1 MTASDDMSAFARIV
15 DLGSFARAAEDL
27 QVAPSALSKRVSRLE
42 DRLGVRLLN
51 RTTRRLALT
60 AEGEIY
66 LARARDILALVESA
80 EAEVTAS
87 RGAPKGHLR
96 VNTGAAI
103 ASRMA
108 EREIPEFLSRF
119 PEISVDLTVSD
130 RIIDPMAENVD
141 VVLRTGELADSALV
155 ARKISRIRRIIC
167 ASPAYLEKYG
177 TPKTPADLLGHNC
190 LTLSSP
196 ARLNVWP
203 FMAGDG
209 VNRLQVSGNF
219 SSDNVDILLRMAV
232 KGQGV
237 IRLADFLVGQS
248 VRDGL
253 LVQILAD
260 AHLSEPVPVWAL
272 MPPGHHRAPRV
283 RAFVDFMAG
292 RLQAD

>member
-1 MTASDDMSAFARIV
+1 MVATDEMSAFARIV
-15 DLGSFARAAEDL
+15 DLGSFVRAAEEM

-108 EREIPEFLSRF
+108 EREMPEFLSRY

-141 VVLRTGELADSALV
+141 VVLRTGELADSVLV
-155 ARKISRIRRIIC
+155 ARKIAGIRRVIC
-167 ASPAYLEKYG
+167 AAPSYLAKHG
-177 TPKTPADLLGHNC
+177 TPKTPAELLAHNC

-196 ARLNVWP
+196 ARLNAWP
-203 FMAGDG
+203 FLSGDG
-209 VNRLQVSGNF
+209 INRLQVTGNF
-219 SSDNVDILLRMAV
+219 SSDNVNILLRMATA
-232 KGQGV
+232 GQGI
-237 IRLADFLVGQS
+237 IRLADFVVGQS
-248 VRDGL
+248 VREGL
-253 LVQILAD
+253 LVEILAD
-260 AHLSEPVPVWAL
+260 THLSEPVPVWAL
-272 MPPGHHRAPRV
+272 MPPGRHRAPRV
-283 RAFVDFMAG
+283 RAFVEFMAG

>member
-1 MTASDDMSAFARIV
+1 MSAFARIV

-87 RGAPKGHLR
+87 REAPKGHLR
-96 VNTGAAI
+96 INTGAAI

-108 EREIPEFLSRF
+108 DREIPEFLSRY
-119 PEISVDLTVSD
+119 PDISVDLTVSD
-130 RIIDPMAENVD
+130 RIIDPMAESVD
-141 VVLRTGELADSALV
+141 IVLRTGELADSALV
-155 ARKISRIRRIIC
+155 ARKIGGIRRIIC
-167 ASPAYLEKYG
+167 ASPAYLAKHG
-177 TPKTPADLLGHNC
+177 TPTTPADLLGHNC

-203 FMAGDG
+203 FMDSDG
-209 VNRLQVSGNF
+209 VNRLHVSGNF
-219 SSDNVDILLRMAV
+219 SSDNVNILLRMAV
-232 KGQGV
+232 GGQGV
-237 IRLADFLVGQS
+237 IRLADFLVEHS
-248 VRDGL
+248 IREGL
-253 LVQILAD
+253 LVELLAD
-260 AHLSEPVPVWAL
+260 THLSEPVPVWAL
-272 MPPGHHRAPRV
+272 MPPGRHRAPRV